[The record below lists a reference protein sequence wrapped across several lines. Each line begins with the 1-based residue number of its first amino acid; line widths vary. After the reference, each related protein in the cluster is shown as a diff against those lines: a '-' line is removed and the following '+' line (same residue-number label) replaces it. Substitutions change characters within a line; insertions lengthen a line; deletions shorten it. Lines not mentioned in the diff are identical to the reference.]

1 MDKFKVID
9 LFSGIGGFS
18 LGLEETGHFETVAF
32 CEIEKYPQK
41 ILKKHWPDVPIY
53 EDVKNVTA
61 KRLRADGIITN
72 GDRIV
77 VTGGFPCQDLSIA
90 GKQKGITAERSG
102 LWSELHRIIGE
113 IRPDYALVE
122 NVSALLSGPSEQPGE
137 WFGKILGDLAEIG
150 FDARWY
156 SIQASD
162 MGAPHKRN
170 RVWIVGYP
178 NDNGPSE
185 LRITENERGN
195 KRGEKKTL
203 KQSERSSNV
212 ADTKHDGYDNTEEG
226 FNKNE
231 TQRELGKE
239 YEHRETQRNGTVL
252 ADSDSFTSSI
262 RGINYTDEKK
272 SRERGNNKGRSGK
285 NDRGEFNPK
294 ENEDVANSDS
304 GLCERASSSQSGEDK
319 ERRIYSEKEEQTT
332 HDLRSK
338 TIGCDTVRGKT
349 EDVPNS
355 NRNGRIEMSNRESG
369 KNDGS
374 RASLHEQER
383 NTDSPQETAVPNSD
397 SKGSQRPIGEG
408 ETRAKRTSSRHI
420 AKCGNDVPN
429 SNSERP
435 QRFREKR
442 HSMGETG
449 LRNRETRR
457 KKNVWASESFI
468 CDLVDGLPSELA
480 DRVRRK
486 LDDNGIA
493 YRDREVPK
501 LGTGIS
507 DRVAKLKALGNSI
520 VPQIATL
527 LGDTII
533 RHESERNS

>member
-1 MDKFKVID
+1 MNKFKVID

-77 VTGGFPCQDLSIA
+77 VTGGFPCQDISVA
-90 GKQKGITAERSG
+90 GHQKGITAERSG

-122 NVSALLSGPSEQPGE
+122 NVSALLSGPGEQPGE

-212 ADTKHDGYDNTEEG
+212 AD
-226 FNKNE
+226 
-231 TQRELGKE
+231 
-239 YEHRETQRNGTVL
+239 
-252 ADSDSFTSSI
+252 SDSRLCG
-262 RGINYTDEKK
+262 RGGTI
-272 SRERGNNKGRSGK
+272 G
-285 NDRGEFNPK
+285 
-294 ENEDVANSDS
+294 
-304 GLCERASSSQSGEDK
+304 QSGEDK
-319 ERRIYSEKEEQTT
+319 ERRLYSEKEEQAT

-349 EDVPNS
+349 EDVANSENNRGEQTEWQGGQGVRGRSNDRSRIETEREDIKTNVPNS

-383 NTDSPQETAVPNSD
+383 NTDSPQETFVPNSD

-408 ETRAKRTSSRHI
+408 KTRAKRTSSRHI

>member
-18 LGLEETGHFETVAF
+18 LGLEETWHFETVAF

-41 ILKKHWPDVPIY
+41 ILQKHWPDVPIY

-61 KRLRADGIITN
+61 ERLRTDGVISN

-77 VTGGFPCQDLSIA
+77 VTGGFPCQDISVA
-90 GKQKGITAERSG
+90 GNQKGITAERSG

-285 NDRGEFNPK
+285 NDRGEVNPK

-319 ERRIYSEKEEQTT
+319 ERRLYSEKEEQTT

-349 EDVPNS
+349 EDVA
-355 NRNGRIEMSNRESG
+355 
-369 KNDGS
+369 D
-374 RASLHEQER
+374 
-383 NTDSPQETAVPNSD
+383 
-397 SKGSQRPIGEG
+397 
-408 ETRAKRTSSRHI
+408 
-420 AKCGNDVPN
+420 

>member
-18 LGLEETGHFETVAF
+18 LGLEATGHFETVAF

-61 KRLRADGIITN
+61 ERLRADGIITN

-77 VTGGFPCQDLSIA
+77 VTGGFPCQDISVA
-90 GKQKGITAERSG
+90 GHQKGITAERSG

-113 IRPDYALVE
+113 LRPDYAIVE
-122 NVSALLSGPSEQPGE
+122 NVSALLSGPGEQPGE
-137 WFGKILGDLAEIG
+137 WFGKILGDLAEVR
-150 FDARWY
+150 FDAKWF

-212 ADTKHDGYDNTEEG
+212 AN
-226 FNKNE
+226 
-231 TQRELGKE
+231 
-239 YEHRETQRNGTVL
+239 
-252 ADSDSFTSSI
+252 SDSESRNRFTI
-262 RGINYTDEKK
+262 GGINDKINKK
-272 SRERGNNKGRSGK
+272 SRQETRFSHRKS
-285 NDRGEFNPK
+285 
-294 ENEDVANSDS
+294 
-304 GLCERASSSQSGEDK
+304 SGE
-319 ERRIYSEKEEQTT
+319 TN
-332 HDLRSK
+332 
-338 TIGCDTVRGKT
+338 
-349 EDVPNS
+349 VPNS
-355 NRNGRIEMSNRESG
+355 NCIGRIEMSNRESG

-383 NTDSPQETAVPNSD
+383 NTDSPQETS
-397 SKGSQRPIGEG
+397 
-408 ETRAKRTSSRHI
+408 
-420 AKCGNDVPN
+420 VPN

>member
-18 LGLEETGHFETVAF
+18 LGLEATGHFETVAF

-41 ILKKHWPDVPIY
+41 ILKKHWPDIPIY

-61 KRLRADGIITN
+61 ERLRTDGVISER
-72 GDRIV
+72 DRIV
-77 VTGGFPCQDLSIA
+77 VTGGFPCQDISVA
-90 GKQKGITAERSG
+90 GHQKGITAERSG

-113 IRPDYALVE
+113 LRPDYAIVE
-122 NVSALLSGPSEQPGE
+122 NVSALLSGPGEQPGE
-137 WFGKILGDLAEIG
+137 WFGKILGDLAEVR
-150 FDARWY
+150 FDAKWF

-212 ADTKHDGYDNTEEG
+212 AN
-226 FNKNE
+226 
-231 TQRELGKE
+231 
-239 YEHRETQRNGTVL
+239 
-252 ADSDSFTSSI
+252 SDSESRNRFTI
-262 RGINYTDEKK
+262 GGINDKINKK
-272 SRERGNNKGRSGK
+272 SRQETRFSHRKS
-285 NDRGEFNPK
+285 
-294 ENEDVANSDS
+294 
-304 GLCERASSSQSGEDK
+304 SGE
-319 ERRIYSEKEEQTT
+319 T
-332 HDLRSK
+332 
-338 TIGCDTVRGKT
+338 
-349 EDVPNS
+349 N
-355 NRNGRIEMSNRESG
+355 
-369 KNDGS
+369 
-374 RASLHEQER
+374 
-383 NTDSPQETAVPNSD
+383 
-397 SKGSQRPIGEG
+397 
-408 ETRAKRTSSRHI
+408 
-420 AKCGNDVPN
+420 VPN

>member
-61 KRLRADGIITN
+61 ERLRTDGVISN

-77 VTGGFPCQDLSIA
+77 VTGGFPCQDISVA
-90 GKQKGITAERSG
+90 GNQKGITAERSG

-113 IRPDYALVE
+113 LRPEYALVE
-122 NVSALLSGPSEQPGE
+122 NVSALLSGPGEQPGE

-170 RVWIVGYP
+170 RVWILAYP
-178 NDNGPSE
+178 NDNANETDSRKTRKKE
-185 LRITENERGN
+185 RIQKEHW
-195 KRGEKKTL
+195 EKGL
-203 KQSERSSNV
+203 SRQSGRTNNDTTNV
-212 ADTKHDGYDNTEEG
+212 ADTNSGRSFKEHSTTISRENERLRSKYESSGSGTTED
-226 FNKNE
+226 
-231 TQRELGKE
+231 
-239 YEHRETQRNGTVL
+239 V
-252 ADSDSFTSSI
+252 ADSDSRLCG
-262 RGINYTDEKK
+262 RGGTI
-272 SRERGNNKGRSGK
+272 G
-285 NDRGEFNPK
+285 
-294 ENEDVANSDS
+294 
-304 GLCERASSSQSGEDK
+304 QSGEDK
-319 ERRIYSEKEEQTT
+319 ERRLYSEKEEQTT

-349 EDVPNS
+349 EDVA
-355 NRNGRIEMSNRESG
+355 
-369 KNDGS
+369 D
-374 RASLHEQER
+374 
-383 NTDSPQETAVPNSD
+383 
-397 SKGSQRPIGEG
+397 
-408 ETRAKRTSSRHI
+408 
-420 AKCGNDVPN
+420 

>member
-1 MDKFKVID
+1 MNKFKVID

-18 LGLEETGHFETVAF
+18 LGLEATGHFETVAF

-72 GDRIV
+72 GDRLV
-77 VTGGFPCQDLSIA
+77 VTGGFPCQDISVA
-90 GKQKGITAERSG
+90 GHQKGITAERSG

-113 IRPDYALVE
+113 LRPDYAIVE

-137 WFGKILGDLAEIG
+137 WFGKILGDLAEVR
-150 FDARWY
+150 FDAKWF

-212 ADTKHDGYDNTEEG
+212 AN
-226 FNKNE
+226 
-231 TQRELGKE
+231 
-239 YEHRETQRNGTVL
+239 
-252 ADSDSFTSSI
+252 SDSESRNRFTI
-262 RGINYTDEKK
+262 GGINDKINKK
-272 SRERGNNKGRSGK
+272 SRQETRFSHRKS
-285 NDRGEFNPK
+285 
-294 ENEDVANSDS
+294 
-304 GLCERASSSQSGEDK
+304 SGE
-319 ERRIYSEKEEQTT
+319 TN
-332 HDLRSK
+332 
-338 TIGCDTVRGKT
+338 
-349 EDVPNS
+349 VPNS
-355 NRNGRIEMSNRESG
+355 NCIGRIEMSNRESG

-383 NTDSPQETAVPNSD
+383 NTDSPQETS
-397 SKGSQRPIGEG
+397 
-408 ETRAKRTSSRHI
+408 
-420 AKCGNDVPN
+420 VPN

>member
-18 LGLEETGHFETVAF
+18 LGLEATGHFETVAF

-61 KRLRADGIITN
+61 ERLRADGIITN

-77 VTGGFPCQDLSIA
+77 VTGGFPCQDISVA
-90 GKQKGITAERSG
+90 GHQKGITAERSG

-113 IRPDYALVE
+113 LRPDYAIVE
-122 NVSALLSGPSEQPGE
+122 NVSALLSGPGEQPGE
-137 WFGKILGDLAEIG
+137 WFGKILGDLAEVR
-150 FDARWY
+150 FDAKWF

-212 ADTKHDGYDNTEEG
+212 AN
-226 FNKNE
+226 
-231 TQRELGKE
+231 
-239 YEHRETQRNGTVL
+239 
-252 ADSDSFTSSI
+252 SDSESRNRFTI
-262 RGINYTDEKK
+262 GGINDKINKK
-272 SRERGNNKGRSGK
+272 SRQETRFSHRKS
-285 NDRGEFNPK
+285 
-294 ENEDVANSDS
+294 
-304 GLCERASSSQSGEDK
+304 SGE
-319 ERRIYSEKEEQTT
+319 TN
-332 HDLRSK
+332 
-338 TIGCDTVRGKT
+338 
-349 EDVPNS
+349 VPNS
-355 NRNGRIEMSNRESG
+355 NRIGRIEMSNRESG

-383 NTDSPQETAVPNSD
+383 NTDSPQETS
-397 SKGSQRPIGEG
+397 
-408 ETRAKRTSSRHI
+408 
-420 AKCGNDVPN
+420 VPN

>member
-1 MDKFKVID
+1 VDKFKVID

-122 NVSALLSGPSEQPGE
+122 NVSALLSGPGERPGE

-178 NDNGPSE
+178 NNNTNKTDSRKTREKEKIQGEYREKGLSGQSGRTSND
-185 LRITENERGN
+185 TEP
-195 KRGEKKTL
+195 
-203 KQSERSSNV
+203 V
-212 ADTKHDGYDNTEEG
+212 
-226 FNKNE
+226 
-231 TQRELGKE
+231 
-239 YEHRETQRNGTVL
+239 
-252 ADSDSFTSSI
+252 ADSDSFRSSI
-262 RGINYTDEKK
+262 RRTNYANEKK
-272 SRERGNNKGRSGK
+272 SREGGNNKGRSGK
-285 NDRGEFNPK
+285 NDRGEFKPK
-294 ENEDVANSDS
+294 EIEDVANSDS
-304 GLCERASSSQSGEDK
+304 GLCERGGTIGQSGEDK
-319 ERRIYSEKEEQTT
+319 ERRLYSEKEEQTT

-383 NTDSPQETAVPNSD
+383 NTDSPQETS
-397 SKGSQRPIGEG
+397 
-408 ETRAKRTSSRHI
+408 
-420 AKCGNDVPN
+420 VPN

-435 QRFREKR
+435 QGFGEKR